1 MAGREGSGASAS
13 YRRAATRPATSVLTG
28 WTGPRPRRSRHRVTL
43 TTGLASN
50 RSKSVEGSG
59 ATRTP
64 VRSTSSPTPCGGSR
78 NASCQRQRMSF
89 YRRLMRLHI
98 LPTFGD
104 VDLDEIAPPH
114 VRSWRAERRK
124 ATGATTVAKSYRLL
138 KAIMETAADDEL
150 IRRNPCRI
158 KGAGRESAPEP
169 MPWAPAGG

>member
-1 MAGREGSGASAS
+1 MD
-13 YRRAATRPATSVLTG
+13 RPAPETFATSGDAHDWLGQQQVEVRGGEWRDTDAGAVNFETNAVRWIEEREL
-28 WTGPRPRRSRHRVTL
+28 SA
-43 TTGLASN
+43 TTDEL
-50 RSKSVEGSG
+50 
-59 ATRTP
+59 
-64 VRSTSSPTPCGGSR
+64 
-78 NASCQRQRMSF
+78 

-124 ATGATTVAKSYRLL
+124 ATGATAVAKSYRLL

-158 KGAGRESAPEP
+158 KGAGKESAPEP